1 MKDTILK
8 EELRQFLV
16 NYHNLNDYESLA
28 GKDGVMKYFNR
39 VGSIQY
45 DPLNVVGRNP
55 DLVLQSKVQG
65 YKPEILQNLLYN
77 ERALVDGYDKEM
89 NLYRVEDYPLF
100 AKIREAHT
108 QSVKKTLSYRG
119 QLEALDILDDIRR
132 FIRENGITGSR
143 DISIGGSRES
153 RWGHIKL
160 SSAALDY
167 LYSSG
172 ELCVAER
179 RGTQKYY
186 DFTSNVLPGEFA
198 YNFDF
203 QNEEDFLRW
212 YIKRRIRS
220 VGALWE
226 RSGGGW
232 LGHYISD
239 SRKRKAILEMLYEEG
254 EIIRFTVSGINV
266 PFYIAKGDEK
276 FFKFKEK
283 SKKVKFLAPLDN
295 MIWDRDMISELFD
308 FNYRWEVYTPA
319 AKRKYG
325 YYVLP
330 VIYGNQFIARFEP
343 EKTASDEPFS
353 IKSWYWEPGIE
364 VTEEMLEAIDLA
376 ISNFTEYL
384 GVPRFKSYTDI
395 LVKN

>member
-1 MKDTILK
+1 
-8 EELRQFLV
+8 
-16 NYHNLNDYESLA
+16 
-28 GKDGVMKYFNR
+28 
-39 VGSIQY
+39 
-45 DPLNVVGRNP
+45 
-55 DLVLQSKVQG
+55 
-65 YKPEILQNLLYN
+65 
-77 ERALVDGYDKEM
+77 
-89 NLYRVEDYPLF
+89 
-100 AKIREAHT
+100 
-108 QSVKKTLSYRG
+108 
-119 QLEALDILDDIRR
+119 
-132 FIRENGITGSR
+132 
-143 DISIGGSRES
+143 
-153 RWGHIKL
+153 
-160 SSAALDY
+160 
-167 LYSSG
+167 
-172 ELCVAER
+172 
-179 RGTQKYY
+179 
-186 DFTSNVLPGEFA
+186 
-198 YNFDF
+198 
-203 QNEEDFLRW
+203 
-212 YIKRRIRS
+212 
-220 VGALWE
+220 
-226 RSGGGW
+226 
-232 LGHYISD
+232 
-239 SRKRKAILEMLYEEG
+239 MLYEEG

-266 PFYIAKGDEK
+266 PFILLKGMK

>member
-65 YKPEILQNLLYN
+65 YKPEILESLLYN

-89 NLYRVEDYPLF
+89 NIYRAEDYPLF

-108 QSVKKTLSYRG
+108 QSTIKTLSYRG

-132 FIRENGITGSR
+132 FIRENGITGSK
-143 DISIGGSRES
+143 DISIGES
-153 RWGHIKL
+153 RGSSWGHRKL

-167 LYSSG
+167 LYSTG

-186 DFTSNVLPGEFA
+186 DFTSNVLPGGFT
-198 YNFDF
+198 YNFEFD
-203 QNEEDFLRW
+203 NEEEFLKW

-226 RSGGGW
+226 KSGGGW

-239 SRKRKAILEMLYEEG
+239 SRKRKVILEMLYDEG
-254 EIIRFTVSGINV
+254 EIIRFTVSGLNV
-266 PFYIAKGDEK
+266 PFYIAKEDED
-276 FFKFKEK
+276 FFEFKEK
-283 SKKVKFLAPLDN
+283 KKKVKFLAPLDN
-295 MIWDRDMISELFD
+295 MIWDRDMVSKVFD
-308 FNYRWEVYTPA
+308 FEYRWEVYTPV
-319 AKRKYG
+319 AKRKFG

-343 EKTASDEPFS
+343 EKIAPNVPFT

-364 VTEEMLEAIDLA
+364 LTDEMLEAIDLA
-376 ISNFTEYL
+376 ISNFADYL
-384 GVPRFKSYTDI
+384 GVPRIQDYFDI
-395 LVKN
+395 IVKN

>member
-65 YKPEILQNLLYN
+65 YKPEILESLLYK

-89 NLYRVEDYPLF
+89 NIYRVEDYPLF

-132 FIRENGITGSR
+132 FIRENGITGSK
-143 DISIGGSRES
+143 DISIGES
-153 RWGHIKL
+153 RGSSWGHRKL

-186 DFTSNVLPGEFA
+186 DFTSNVLPGGFT
-198 YNFDF
+198 YNFEFD
-203 QNEEDFLRW
+203 NEEEFLKW

-239 SRKRKAILEMLYEEG
+239 SRKRKVILEMLYDEG
-254 EIIRFTVSGINV
+254 EIIRFTVSGLNV
-266 PFYIAKGDEK
+266 SFYIAKEDED
-276 FFKFKEK
+276 FFEFKEK
-283 SKKVKFLAPLDN
+283 KKKVKFLAPLDN
-295 MIWDRDMISELFD
+295 MIWDRDMVSKVFD
-308 FNYRWEVYTPA
+308 FEYRWEVYTPVT
-319 AKRKYG
+319 KRKFG

-343 EKTASDEPFS
+343 EKIAPNVPFT

-364 VTEEMLEAIDLA
+364 LTDEMLEAIDLA
-376 ISNFTEYL
+376 ISNFADYL
-384 GVPRFKSYTDI
+384 GVPRIQDYFDI
-395 LVKN
+395 IVKN